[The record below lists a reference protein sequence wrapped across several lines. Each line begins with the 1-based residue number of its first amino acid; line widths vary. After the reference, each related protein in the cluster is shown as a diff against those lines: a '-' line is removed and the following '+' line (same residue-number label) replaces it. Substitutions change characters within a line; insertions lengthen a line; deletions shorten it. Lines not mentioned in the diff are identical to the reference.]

1 MTKPFTRTAVT
12 SKILKKPSVCAVVK
26 CPNPIVKIISGF
38 RYSVHGLKYLIND
51 PSWRI
56 ELIAMFP
63 VIIIVLLF
71 GKTSVEKLFLFCSY
85 FLILIIEAL
94 NAAIEVVVDKASP
107 EIHPLAKKSKDIAS
121 AAVFIAIVQAFVVWL
136 VILL

>member
-1 MTKPFTRTAVT
+1 MTKSFARTAVI
-12 SKILKKPSVCAVVK
+12 SKIMKKPSVCAVVK
-26 CPNPIVKIISGF
+26 CPNLIVKIISGF
-38 RYSVHGLKYLIND
+38 RYSIYGLKYLIND

-63 VIIIVLLF
+63 VTIIILLF
-71 GKTSVEKLFLFCSY
+71 GKTPVEKLFLFCSY

-94 NAAIEVVVDKASP
+94 NAAIEAVVDKASP

-136 VILL
+136 IILL